1 MVRMRSPVQIRMGA
15 PEFRD
20 CLMTLR
26 QSFYLISVFG
36 LPKRFLIT
44 LPNTANNTAMPYSL
58 PHFSLLRPRKYG
70 KQYGYSH
77 TVAVFISEK
86 RHFYRRGI
94 QIYIII
100 TPEISDARQAPIAT
114 VRSDFSKNP
123 KMSDT
128 TNPISAEI
136 YEPVA

>member
-1 MVRMRSPVQIRMGA
+1 MRKGKGVVSK
-15 PEFRD
+15 
-20 CLMTLR
+20 CLM
-26 QSFYLISVFG
+26 
-36 LPKRFLIT
+36 IT

-100 TPEISDARQAPIAT
+100 TPETSDATQAPIAT
-114 VRSDFSKNP
+114 VRSDFSKTCWQT
-123 KMSDT
+123 SDPALIHT
-128 TNPISAEI
+128 K
-136 YEPVA
+136 

>member
-15 PEFRD
+15 PEFWD

-44 LPNTANNTAMPYSL
+44 LPNTANNTANNTAMPYSL

-86 RHFYRRGI
+86 RHFYRRRI

-100 TPEISDARQAPIAT
+100 TPETSDARQAPIAT

-123 KMSDT
+123 KTSDT
-128 TNPISAEI
+128 ANPISAEI
-136 YEPVA
+136 

>member
-1 MVRMRSPVQIRMGA
+1 MPYDHA
-15 PEFRD
+15 PE
-20 CLMTLR
+20 
-26 QSFYLISVFG
+26 
-36 LPKRFLIT
+36 
-44 LPNTANNTAMPYSL
+44 
-58 PHFSLLRPRKYG
+58 YG

-86 RHFYRRGI
+86 RHFYRQGI

>member
-15 PEFRD
+15 PEIQD

-86 RHFYRRGI
+86 RHFTDGGFRYTSLLRRKLAMQHRRRSQRSG
-94 QIYIII
+94 
-100 TPEISDARQAPIAT
+100 AT
-114 VRSDFSKNP
+114 FRK
-123 KMSDT
+123 
-128 TNPISAEI
+128 
-136 YEPVA
+136 PVGKPLIPP